1 MNGKHRCAFSARFR
15 RHAFGWRSQPA
26 ITRIR
31 EAVSEIKKAVRS
43 PGLYREAIEL
53 ANRTPCY
60 PRTLART
67 ARDMAVK
74 EPQFDLE
81 AGIAALRWLAEGY
94 GYEITRM
101 EVWQAYAST
110 MKAADR
116 AGCRIETLERIRRL
130 LASASYGSLVLQA
143 IGREQESS
151 GSGGHSGTP

>member
-1 MNGKHRCAFSARFR
+1 
-15 RHAFGWRSQPA
+15 
-26 ITRIR
+26 
-31 EAVSEIKKAVRS
+31 
-43 PGLYREAIEL
+43 
-53 ANRTPCY
+53 
-60 PRTLART
+60 
-67 ARDMAVK
+67 MAVK